1 MVVWRVL
8 RCRWFVV
15 LDRIKETEGHEGRL
29 KEGRVIGRSIIY
41 GIAVQLGSCV
51 TVTGESSTINP
62 VLGLD

>member
-15 LDRIKETEGHEGRL
+15 LDRVKDTERH
-29 KEGRVIGRSIIY
+29 EGRVIGRSIIY
-41 GIAVQLGSCV
+41 GVAVQLGSCV
-51 TVTGESSTINP
+51 TVTGECSTINP